1 MKKDNVFFYRWIYMH
16 MQLITNACENLHARQ
31 GGCTLLV
38 DNMIYIG
45 IICVADLDEVE
56 HLKLIN
62 DHFLNLLKQ

>member
-1 MKKDNVFFYRWIYMH
+1 MH